1 MSNRHLYFS
10 DPAVGRLMGTV
21 MALSGELFVAKSELE
36 VLKRALVARGAIT
49 EDDLDRASE
58 TEDMHTFLVDERNQY
73 AEHLFEPIRVPDL
86 SMEQHWELFGEGHDP
101 DAASDSTD
109 GSTSTLVDN

>member
-1 MSNRHLYFS
+1 MSNRHQYFS

-21 MALSGELFVAKSELE
+21 MALSGELFVAKAELE
-36 VLKRALVARGAIT
+36 VLKRALVARGTIT
-49 EDDLDRASE
+49 EDDLDQASE

-101 DAASDSTD
+101 DAASDSAD
-109 GSTSTLVDN
+109 GSTPTLVER